1 MKKILTVVLLLMGVT
16 CFSQTVKE
24 LEYELSVG
32 KIGEKFGGK
41 TDIAYNL
48 LRIDKLNSTA
58 INYLIFAYTMNHQN
72 DSINILFDRLIKEN
86 PNSPEPYLRRAK
98 VSNMTLEQQVAYINE
113 AYKIVSS
120 NAKVNYELGKAY
132 YRLFINEFNNNKNK
146 NSLENSAKYSVKY
159 FSNLCNQDESYKED
173 LRYPLLQLAN
183 YLGDAN
189 LKAQYIIYDKQ
200 TSYFPLSAF
209 LDLPKNWQT
218 DYAFDVISG
227 SYKHDNL
234 YLPLETFEGIE
245 SARYRV
251 TWYSNELRNLK
262 EPVLINSQSD
272 KVFRFTYLRSF
283 DNPIV
288 IGIENSNNKIKI
300 YRKEFGVVENKQVEI
315 VVESINNQQ
324 LVYSKEVEMK
334 GGDEPAK
341 IINDISKELTDKEW
355 TDIVSA
361 INAIDFWNLP
371 STNLPDG
378 LIQVDGAQWIL
389 EGKEPGK
396 YHVVDRWSGGGE
408 ITNVC
413 KQLMKL
419 SDLIINQSDIY

>member
-1 MKKILTVVLLLMGVT
+1 MKKILTLVFFLMGVT

-24 LEYELSVG
+24 LESELSVG
-32 KIGEKFGGK
+32 RIGERFGGK
-41 TDIAYNL
+41 TDVAYNL

-58 INYLIFAYTMNHQN
+58 ISYLIAAYTMNHQN
-72 DSINILFDRLIKEN
+72 DSINFLFDRLIKEN

-98 VSNMTLEQQVAYINE
+98 VSNTTLEQQVAFLNE
-113 AYKIVSS
+113 AYKIDSS
-120 NAKVNYELGKAY
+120 NEKVNYELGKAY
-132 YRLFINEFNNNKNK
+132 YKLFINESNNNKNK
-146 NSLENSAKYSVKY
+146 DNLDSSAKNSIKY
-159 FSNLCNQDESYKED
+159 FSYLCNKDESYKED

-183 YLGDAN
+183 YLGETN
-189 LKAQYIIYDKQ
+189 LKAQYITYDKQ

-209 LDLPKNWQT
+209 LDLPKDWQT

-234 YLPLETFEGIE
+234 YVPLETFQGIE
-245 SARYRV
+245 SARYRIK
-251 TWYSNELRNLK
+251 WYSNELRNLK

-283 DNPIV
+283 HNPIV
-288 IGIENSNNKIKI
+288 IGIENTNNKIKI
-300 YRKEFGVVENKQVEI
+300 YRKE
-315 VVESINNQQ
+315 
-324 LVYSKEVEMK
+324 LA
-334 GGDEPAK
+334 GDGTEEPAK
-341 IINDISKELTDKEW
+341 IINDKSKELTVKEW

-361 INAIDFWNLP
+361 INSIDFWNLP
-371 STNLPDG
+371 STNIPDG
-378 LIQVDGAQWIL
+378 IIQMDGAQWIL
-389 EGKEPGK
+389 EGKELGK
-396 YHVVDRWSGGGE
+396 YHVVDRWSGESE